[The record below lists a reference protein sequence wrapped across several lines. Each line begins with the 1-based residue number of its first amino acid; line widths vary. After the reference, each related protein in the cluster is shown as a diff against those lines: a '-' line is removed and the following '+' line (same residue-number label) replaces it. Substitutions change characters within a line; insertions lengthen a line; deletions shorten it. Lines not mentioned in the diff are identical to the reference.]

1 MITQSLYSQRKSI
14 KGDTVYWFKRN
25 LELQKTLNLN
35 NLEKSDDDFNFRF
48 WNQGQVIEI
57 SKDSLLVNATITNYI
72 YHTRRSN
79 PNKSEILSDKTT
91 LSKEQAEIIFN
102 IVQKSDILNL
112 PTDKD
117 IEDWKHGV
125 DGIVYIVEHSD
136 KKNYWIKNYWT
147 PTSQDSIPEALI
159 VQNLVRKLSDTL
171 NLQRTYKSFQDTLPK
186 KGCYNSGGLGNM
198 CYIANSLEIGY
209 SGASK
214 LPLGFFSSYS
224 GTYLG
229 NHKVNGSLVF
239 QYNFDN
245 SGFYHLNMQASKWYI
260 FYKKSPFTDYVAY
273 NYQQRKLKI
282 NNDVKEFR
290 NHQIKY
296 GLNLKKNFGIGGGVD
311 LLTGN
316 HQKVGGNLYV
326 NKLFSEPNISTVLS
340 TSVFNNQI
348 NYKAQVFK
356 SFKGIS
362 KLAINRFTLGL
373 TYESFMKYDDLYFN
387 VLLSL

>member
-1 MITQSLYSQRKSI
+1 MMTQSLYSQTKNI

-48 WNQGQVIEI
+48 WNHGQVIEI
-57 SKDSLLVNATITNYI
+57 SKDSSQINATITNYI
-72 YHTRRSN
+72 YHTKWSN
-79 PNKSEILSDKTT
+79 PNKREVLSDKNI
-91 LSKEQAEIIFN
+91 LPKEQAESVFN
-102 IVQKSDILNL
+102 IVQKSEILDL

-117 IEDWKHGV
+117 IVDWQHGA

-136 KKNYWIKNYWT
+136 KKNYWVKNYWT

-171 NLQRTYKSFQDTLPK
+171 NLKQAYKSFQDKLPK

-198 CYIANSLEIGY
+198 CYISNSLEIGY

-214 LPLGFFSSYS
+214 LPLGFLASYS
-224 GTYLG
+224 ATYFG
-229 NHKVNGSLVF
+229 NHKINGSLVF

-245 SGFYHLNMQASKWYI
+245 SGFYHLMIQASKWHIFHKESTMNDYI
-260 FYKKSPFTDYVAY
+260 AY
-273 NYQQRKLKI
+273 NYQQRKLNI
-282 NNDVKEFR
+282 NNEVEEFQ

-311 LLTGN
+311 LLTRN
-316 HQKVGGNLYV
+316 HQKIGGHLYL
-326 NKLFSEPNISTVLS
+326 NKWFSEPNISAVLS
-340 TSVFNNQI
+340 TSVFNTQI

-356 SFKGIS
+356 SFKGIR
-362 KLAINRFTLGL
+362 KLAINRFTFGL
-373 TYESFMKYDDLYFN
+373 AYESFMKYDDLYFN